1 MDCSI
6 SLQAI
11 PEQCS
16 LLQLI
21 ANKKLSVEL
30 LQSLPSSLRF
40 HGVEDGNDQF
50 IPDPDSP
57 YREFDEAVV
66 QLIAEHQ
73 GIENRYCFLGLRY
86 QWLQWMLDRC
96 ATAEE
101 TDIARTAIKG
111 ESQVFPSG
119 IGAQELPIYWTTPD
133 TCKRISLWLS
143 SIEDSR
149 LLADFDPVAMLD
161 ANLYGWKPVA
171 YTGARFERIQSD
183 FHSLK
188 KLYLDVSSCSE
199 AVLVVID

>member
-21 ANKKLSVEL
+21 ASKELSVAL

-40 HGVEDGNDQF
+40 HGAEDRNDQF

-66 QLIAEHQ
+66 QLIAEHP
-73 GIENRYCFLGLRY
+73 GIENRYCFLGRRY
-86 QWLQWMLDRC
+86 QWLQWVLERC
-96 ATAEE
+96 TTAEK
-101 TDIARTAIKG
+101 TDIARFAIKG
-111 ESQVFPSG
+111 ESQFFPSV
-119 IGAQELPIYWTTPD
+119 IGAQNLPIYWTTSAAC
-133 TCKRISLWLS
+133 TQICLWLS
-143 SIEDSR
+143 SITDSR
-149 LLADFDPVAMLD
+149 LLADFDPVAMLN
-161 ANLYGWKPVA
+161 ANLDGWTPLTDTA
-171 YTGARFERIQSD
+171 ARFERIQSD

-188 KLYLDVSSCSE
+188 KFYLDVSSCSE
-199 AVLVVID
+199 AVLVVIE